1 MAGLSICVF
10 SSSSATIDAAYF
22 EAADE
27 LGRLIGDRGH
37 TLVYG
42 GASVGLMGTLARAV
56 HRHGGRVTGALP
68 QPLLDRELA
77 FEDADELVITAGLRE
92 RKAFMESRA
101 DGFIA
106 LPGGLGTLEETVEI
120 LTLKQLGLHGKAVVL
135 VNTSGFWDPLLHMLA
150 HMQRASFVRPEA
162 TGLFHVANTPPQA
175 LDLLER
181 YTPPPPGKTWY

>member
-1 MAGLSICVF
+1 MSALSVCVF

-68 QPLLDRELA
+68 EPLLERELA
-77 FEDADELVITAGLRE
+77 YTEADELVITKDLRA
-92 RKAFMESRA
+92 RKAFMEARA
-101 DGFIA
+101 DGFVA
-106 LPGGLGTLEETVEI
+106 LPGGLGTLEEVVEI
-120 LTLKQLGLHGKAVVL
+120 LTLKQLGLHGKAVVF
-135 VNTSGFWDPLLHMLA
+135 VNTNGFWEPLLHLFE
-150 HMQRASFVRPEA
+150 HMRKANFVRPEA
-162 TGLFHVANTPPQA
+162 SRLFAIAATPA
-175 LDLLER
+175 ATLDLLER
-181 YTPPPPGKTWY
+181 YEPPPKGTTWY